1 MTGRSPGSRPSTVG
15 AVDVGARLVRDYED
29 GAGVG
34 GSGPVNWPDPGQ
46 YLAATLPVWGLAAGS
61 VQAFVAAADRY
72 RRATG
77 TTPIRHRLNPERIAA
92 SFSSDRLL
100 RIDDAPV
107 EGFADLSGFFPTFD
121 GWVRTH
127 ANYPH
132 HRARLLSALELPPD
146 APREPAEAQMAM
158 IRAAD
163 LEELA
168 AARGAIVARVR
179 DEAQWRAEPQAAAAG
194 AGPLVALVERSDRR
208 RYTLPISGTPYQ
220 PLQGVRVLDLTRVI
234 AGPVATRALALLGA
248 EVLRVDPPGL
258 PEIPWQYT
266 DTCQGKYSTLLDLRS
281 SAATWEA
288 LLDSADVL
296 VTGYRPGA
304 LERLGLTGRPGL
316 VHARVSAWG
325 FTGPW
330 AGRRGFDSIVQAATG
345 IAVIEGASAVPGAL
359 PAQALDH
366 ASGYLLAAGI
376 VDALTGRVGDGRGRD
391 VRVSLARTA
400 TWLLSQRGRT
410 PEHAAPAVPGAGN
423 SVTHGRVAGAAPAL
437 AEYPDYPFPAPGY
450 GRAEPRWTE
459 KRAPGHR

>member
-1 MTGRSPGSRPSTVG
+1 M
-15 AVDVGARLVRDYED
+15 DVGARLVRDYED
-29 GAGVG
+29 GTGVEK
-34 GSGPVNWPDPGQ
+34 SPPVDWPDPGAL
-46 YLAATLPVWGLAAGS
+46 LAATLPVWGLAAGS
-61 VQAFVAAADRY
+61 VQAFIAATDRY
-72 RRATG
+72 RQVTG
-77 TTPIRHRLNPERIAA
+77 IAPIRHRLDPGRIAA
-92 SFSSDRLL
+92 SFTSDRLL
-100 RIDDAPV
+100 RLDGAPIHA
-107 EGFADLSGFFPTFD
+107 FADLSGFFPTFD

-132 HRARLLSALELPPD
+132 HRASLLAALELPAD
-146 APREPAEAQMAM
+146 APVELAEAQMAV

-168 AARGAIVARVR
+168 AARGAIAVRVR
-179 DEAQWRAEPQAAAAG
+179 DETQWRACPQAGPAAAG
-194 AGPLVALVERSDRR
+194 PLAAVVERSDRR
-208 RYTLPISGTPYQ
+208 RYTLPMSGTPYQ

-248 EVLRVDPPGL
+248 EVLRIDPPHL

-266 DTCQGKYSTLLDLRS
+266 DTCQGKNSALLDLRS
-281 SAATWEA
+281 GKSQWEG
-288 LLDSADVL
+288 LLDAADVL

-345 IAVIEGASAVPGAL
+345 IAVIEGASSIPGAL

-376 VDALTGRVGDGRGRD
+376 VDALAARTSDGRGRD
-391 VRVSLARTA
+391 VRVALARTA
-400 TWLLSQRGRT
+400 TWLLSERGRT
-410 PEHAAPAVPGAGN
+410 PGHPAPAIPEPGHT
-423 SVTHGRVAGAAPAL
+423 VTHDRVVTSAPAL
-437 AEYPDYPFPAPGY
+437 AEFPDYPYPAPGY
-450 GRAEPRWTE
+450 GRAEPRWPE
-459 KRAPGHR
+459 NSGAG

>member
-1 MTGRSPGSRPSTVG
+1 M
-15 AVDVGARLVRDYED
+15 DVGARLVRDYED
-29 GAGVG
+29 GAGVA
-34 GSGPVNWPDPGQ
+34 GSAPVDWPDPAQ

-61 VQAFVAAADRY
+61 VQAFLAATDRY
-72 RRATG
+72 RAAAG
-77 TTPIRHRLNPERIAA
+77 TAPIRHRLDPERIAA
-92 SFSSDRLL
+92 SFTSDRLL
-100 RIDDAPV
+100 RIDGAAV
-107 EGFADLSGFFPTFD
+107 GGFADLSGFFPTFD

-132 HRARLLSALELPPD
+132 HRARLLAALELPAD
-146 APREPAEAQMAM
+146 APVEQAESQIAM

-168 AARGAIVARVR
+168 AARGAIAVRVR
-179 DEAQWRAEPQAAAAG
+179 DETQWRAHPQSGSAA
-194 AGPLVALVERSDRR
+194 AGPLVAVVERRDRR
-208 RYTLPISGTPYQ
+208 RYTLPVSGTPYQ
-220 PLQGVRVLDLTRVI
+220 PLRGVRVLDLTRVI

-248 EVLRVDPPGL
+248 EVLRIDPPQL

-266 DTCQGKYSTLLDLRS
+266 DTGQGKRSTLLDLR
-281 SAATWEA
+281 TPNPQWEG
-288 LLDSADVL
+288 LLDTADVL

-304 LERLGLTGRPGL
+304 LERLGLAGRPGL

-345 IAVIEGASAVPGAL
+345 IAVIEGASSMPGAL

-376 VDALTGRVGDGRGRD
+376 VDALTARTGDGRGRD

-400 TWLLSQRGRT
+400 MWLLSERGRT
-410 PEHAAPAVPGAGN
+410 PEHPAPAVPGAGTT
-423 SVTHGRVAGAAPAL
+423 VTHGSVTTAAPAL
-437 AEYPDYPFPAPGY
+437 AEFPDYPFPAPGY
-450 GRAEPRWTE
+450 GRTAPHWEETPVREP
-459 KRAPGHR
+459 G

>member
-1 MTGRSPGSRPSTVG
+1 MTGSSPRTRTSTLG
-15 AVDVGARLVRDYED
+15 AVDVGARLVRAYED

-34 GSGPVNWPDPGQ
+34 ESEPVDWPDPGH

-61 VQAFVAAADRY
+61 VQAFTAAADRY
-72 RRATG
+72 RRATR
-77 TTPIRHRLNPERIAA
+77 TTPIRHRLNPGRIAA

-100 RIDDAPV
+100 RIDGAPV

-132 HRARLLSALELPPD
+132 HRARLLDALELPAD
-146 APREPAEAQMAM
+146 APRGPVEAQMAM

-168 AARGAIVARVR
+168 AARGAIVVRVR
-179 DEAQWRAEPQAAAAG
+179 DEAQWRSGPQAVAAA
-194 AGPLVALVERSDRR
+194 AGPLVALAERSDRR
-208 RYTLPISGTPYQ
+208 RYTLPLSGTPYQ

-248 EVLRVDPPGL
+248 EVLRVDPPRL
-258 PEIPWQYT
+258 PEISWQYT

-281 SAATWEA
+281 ASAAWEA
-288 LLDSADVL
+288 LLNSADVL

-330 AGRRGFDSIVQAATG
+330 ASRRGFDSIVQAATG

-376 VDALTGRVGDGRGRD
+376 LDALAARTGDGRGRD

-400 TWLLSQRGRT
+400 TWLALRT
-410 PEHAAPAVPGAGN
+410 G
-423 SVTHGRVAGAAPAL
+423 S
-437 AEYPDYPFPAPGY
+437 
-450 GRAEPRWTE
+450 
-459 KRAPGHR
+459 

>member
-1 MTGRSPGSRPSTVG
+1 M
-15 AVDVGARLVRDYED
+15 DVGARLVRDYED

-34 GSGPVNWPDPGQ
+34 ESAPADWPDPGQ

-61 VQAFVAAADRY
+61 VQAFIAAADRY
-72 RRATG
+72 REAG
-77 TTPIRHRLNPERIAA
+77 GIAPIRHRLSPERIAA

-100 RIDDAPV
+100 RIDGAPV
-107 EGFADLSGFFPTFD
+107 GGFADLSGFFPTFD

-132 HRARLLSALELPPD
+132 HRARLLAALELPAD
-146 APREPAEAQMAM
+146 APREQAEAQIAM
-158 IRAAD
+158 IRAED
-163 LEELA
+163 MEELA
-168 AARGAIVARVR
+168 AARGAIAVRVR
-179 DEAQWRAEPQAAAAG
+179 DEAQWRATPQAPAAG
-194 AGPLVALVERSDRR
+194 AGPLVAVAAREDRR
-208 RYTLPISGTPYQ
+208 RYTLPVSGTPYQ

-248 EVLRVDPPGL
+248 EVLRVDPPLL

-281 SAATWEA
+281 AGLSWEG
-288 LLDSADVL
+288 LMDSADVL

-345 IAVIEGASAVPGAL
+345 IAVIEGASSVPAAL

-376 VDALTGRVGDGRGRD
+376 VDGLAARADDGRGRD

-400 TWLLSQRGRT
+400 TWLLSERGRT
-410 PEHAAPAVPGAGN
+410 PGHPAPAVPGPGTT
-423 SVTHGRVAGAAPAL
+423 VTHGRVVSAAPAL
-437 AEYPDYPFPAPGY
+437 AEFPDYPFPAPGY
-450 GRAEPRWTE
+450 GRAEAGWAKKVVPE
-459 KRAPGHR
+459 NH

>member
-1 MTGRSPGSRPSTVG
+1 MTERSPCPRPSTLG

-29 GAGVG
+29 GAGVAE
-34 GSGPVNWPDPGQ
+34 SKPVDWPDPGQ

-61 VQAFVAAADRY
+61 IQAFVAAADRY
-72 RRATG
+72 RQATG

-92 SFSSDRLL
+92 SFASDRLL
-100 RIDDAPV
+100 RIDGAPV

-132 HRARLLSALELPPD
+132 HRARLLAALELPAD
-146 APREPAEAQMAM
+146 APRELAEAQMAM

-168 AARGAIVARVR
+168 AARGAIVAQVR
-179 DEAQWRAEPQAAAAG
+179 DEAQWRAGPQAAAAG
-194 AGPLVALVERSDRR
+194 AGPLVALVERGDRR
-208 RYTLPISGTPYQ
+208 RYTLPVSGTPYQ

-248 EVLRVDPPGL
+248 EVLRVDPPDL
-258 PEIPWQYT
+258 PEISWQYT
-266 DTCQGKYSTLLDLRS
+266 DTCQGKYSSLLDLGS
-281 SAATWEA
+281 VSAAREA

-345 IAVIEGASAVPGAL
+345 IAVIEGASAMPGAL

-376 VDALTGRVGDGRGRD
+376 VDALAARAGDGRGRD

-400 TWLLSQRGRT
+400 TWLLSERGRT
-410 PEHAAPAVPGAGN
+410 PDHPAPAVPGPGN
-423 SVTHGRVAGAAPAL
+423 TVTHGHVVSAAPAL
-437 AEYPDYPFPAPGY
+437 AEFPDYPFPAPGY
-450 GRAEPRWTE
+450 GRAEPRWVE
-459 KRAPGHR
+459 RRVPERH

>member
-1 MTGRSPGSRPSTVG
+1 M
-15 AVDVGARLVRDYED
+15 GARLVRDYED
-29 GAGVG
+29 GAGVAE
-34 GSGPVNWPDPGQ
+34 SGPVDWPDPGS

-61 VQAFVAAADRY
+61 IQAFLAATDRY
-72 RRATG
+72 RQATG
-77 TTPIRHRLNPERIAA
+77 TAPIRHRLDPARIAA
-92 SFSSDRLL
+92 SFTSDRLL
-100 RIDDAPV
+100 RIDGAPITA
-107 EGFADLSGFFPTFD
+107 FADLSGFFPTFD

-132 HRARLLSALELPPD
+132 HRARLLDALELPAD
-146 APREPAEAQMAM
+146 APVEQAEARMAM

-168 AARGAIVARVR
+168 AARGAIVVQVR
-179 DEAQWRAEPQAAAAG
+179 DEAQWRAHPQSGSAA
-194 AGPLVALVERSDRR
+194 AGPLVALVPRADRR

-248 EVLRVDPPGL
+248 EVLRVDPPHL
-258 PEIPWQYT
+258 PEIPWQFT
-266 DTCQGKYSTLLDLRS
+266 DTGQGKHSALLDLRT
-281 SAATWEA
+281 ADTQWES
-288 LLDSADVL
+288 LLDTADVL

-304 LERLGLTGRPGL
+304 LERLGLAGRPGL
-316 VHARVSAWG
+316 IHARVSAWG

-345 IAVIEGASAVPGAL
+345 VAVIEGASAIPGAL

-366 ASGYLLAAGI
+366 ASGYLLAAGV
-376 VDALTGRVGDGRGRD
+376 VDALAARTADGLGRD

-400 TWLLSQRGRT
+400 TWLLSERGRT
-410 PEHAAPAVPGAGN
+410 PDHPAPAVPGSGTT
-423 SVTHGRVAGAAPAL
+423 VTHGRVVTAAPAL
-437 AEYPDYPFPAPGY
+437 AEFPDYPFPAGGY

-459 KRAPGHR
+459 TPERRPG

>member
-1 MTGRSPGSRPSTVG
+1 M
-15 AVDVGARLVRDYED
+15 GARLVRDYED

-34 GSGPVNWPDPGQ
+34 GSGPVDWPDPGQ

-61 VQAFVAAADRY
+61 VRAFTAAAGRY
-72 RRATG
+72 RQATG
-77 TTPIRHRLNPERIAA
+77 TAPIRHRLDPERIAA
-92 SFSSDRLL
+92 SFTSDRLL
-100 RIDDAPV
+100 RIDGAPV
-107 EGFADLSGFFPTFD
+107 DGFADLSGFFPTFD

-132 HRARLLSALELPPD
+132 HRARLLAALELPED
-146 APREPAEAQMAM
+146 APVALAEAQMAV

-168 AARGAIVARVR
+168 AARGAIAVRVR
-179 DEAQWRAEPQAAAAG
+179 DEAQWRASPQAGAAG
-194 AGPLVALVERSDRR
+194 AGPLVALVERADRS
-208 RYTLPISGTPYQ
+208 RYTVPLSGTPYQ

-248 EVLRVDPPGL
+248 EVLRVDPPRI
-258 PEIPWQYT
+258 PEIPWQFI
-266 DTCQGKYSTLLDLRS
+266 DTGQGKHSTLLDLR
-281 SAATWEA
+281 AATAQWEG

-330 AGRRGFDSIVQAATG
+330 AGRRGFDSIVQAASG
-345 IAVIEGASAVPGAL
+345 IAVIEGASAMPGAL

-366 ASGYLLAAGI
+366 ASGYLLAAGV
-376 VDALTGRVGDGRGRD
+376 VDALAARSADGRGRD

-400 TWLLSQRGRT
+400 TWLLSERGRT
-410 PEHAAPAVPGAGN
+410 PDHPAPAVPGSRAT
-423 SVTHGRVAGAAPAL
+423 VTHGRIVTAAPAL
-437 AEYPDYPFPAPGY
+437 AEFPDYPFPATGY
-450 GRAEPRWTE
+450 GRAEPHWAE
-459 KRAPGHR
+459 KPVAEHS

>member
-1 MTGRSPGSRPSTVG
+1 M
-15 AVDVGARLVRDYED
+15 DVGARLVRDYED
-29 GAGVG
+29 GAGVDASAPMG
-34 GSGPVNWPDPGQ
+34 RPDPGH

-72 RRATG
+72 RAAGAIR
-77 TTPIRHRLNPERIAA
+77 PIRHRLDPARIAA

-100 RIDDAPV
+100 RIGGEPV
-107 EGFADLSGFFPTFD
+107 AGFAELSGFFPTFD

-132 HRARLLSALELPPD
+132 HRAGLLAALELPAD
-146 APREPAEAQMAM
+146 APRELVEAQIAV

-168 AARGAIVARVR
+168 AARGAIAVQVR
-179 DEAQWRAEPQAAAAG
+179 DETQWRAAAQAAAAG
-194 AGPLVALVERSDRR
+194 AGPLVAVQPRDDRR
-208 RYTLPISGTPYQ
+208 RYTLPVSGTPYQ

-258 PEIPWQYT
+258 PEIPWQYI
-266 DTCQGKYSTLLDLRS
+266 DTCQGKSSTLLDLRTTS
-281 SAATWEA
+281 SAWER
-288 LLDSADVL
+288 LLDTADVL

-345 IAVIEGASAVPGAL
+345 IAVIEGASSMPGAL

-376 VDALTGRVGDGRGRD
+376 VDALAARSADGRGRD

-400 TWLLSQRGRT
+400 TWLLSERGRT
-410 PEHAAPAVPGAGN
+410 PDHPVPAVPGAKTT
-423 SVTHGRVAGAAPAL
+423 VTHGRVVSAAPAL
-437 AEYPDYPFPAPGY
+437 AEFPDYPFPAPGY
-450 GRAEPRWTE
+450 GRAEPRWAE
-459 KRAPGHR
+459 NPVPERH

>member
-1 MTGRSPGSRPSTVG
+1 ME
-15 AVDVGARLVRDYED
+15 VGARLVRDYEG
-29 GAGVG
+29 GAGVAE
-34 GSGPVNWPDPGQ
+34 SAPVDWPDPGQ

-72 RRATG
+72 RVARG
-77 TTPIRHRLNPERIAA
+77 TAPIRHRLHPERIAA

-100 RIDDAPV
+100 RIDGAPV
-107 EGFADLSGFFPTFD
+107 EGFAELSGFFPTFD

-132 HRARLLSALELPPD
+132 HRARLLAALELPAD
-146 APREPAEAQMAM
+146 APRESVEAQIAV

-168 AARGAIVARVR
+168 AARGAIAVRVR
-179 DEAQWRAEPQAAAAG
+179 DETQWRAEPQSRAAG
-194 AGPLVALVERSDRR
+194 AGPLVAVVARGDRR
-208 RYTLPISGTPYQ
+208 SYTVPVSGTPYQ
-220 PLQGVRVLDLTRVI
+220 PLQGIRVLDLTRVI

-248 EVLRVDPPGL
+248 EVLRVDPPQL

-266 DTCQGKYSTLLDLRS
+266 DTCQGKYSTLLDLRL
-281 SAATWEA
+281 ADPAWEA
-288 LLDSADVL
+288 LLDTADVL

-304 LERLGLTGRPGL
+304 LERLGLAGRPGL
-316 VHARVSAWG
+316 IHARVSAWG
-325 FTGPW
+325 FTGLW

-345 IAVIEGASAVPGAL
+345 IAVIEGASSVPGAL

-376 VDALTGRVGDGRGRD
+376 VDALTARSADGRGRD

-400 TWLLSQRGRT
+400 TWLLSERGRT
-410 PEHAAPAVPGAGN
+410 PDHPAPAVPGPQTT
-423 SVTHGRVAGAAPAL
+423 VTHGRTVGAAPAL
-437 AEYPDYPFPAPGY
+437 AEFPDYPFPAPGY
-450 GRAEPRWTE
+450 GAARPRWTE
-459 KRAPGHR
+459 NPATGHR

>member
-1 MTGRSPGSRPSTVG
+1 M
-15 AVDVGARLVRDYED
+15 DVGARLVRDYEK

-34 GSGPVNWPDPGQ
+34 ESAPAEWPEPGA

-61 VQAFVAAADRY
+61 IRAFTAAADRY
-72 RRATG
+72 RHVTG
-77 TTPIRHRLNPERIAA
+77 TAPIRHRLEPERIAA
-92 SFSSDRLL
+92 SFTSDRLL
-100 RIDDAPV
+100 RIDSAPAG
-107 EGFADLSGFFPTFD
+107 GFADLSGFFPTFD

-132 HRARLLSALELPPD
+132 HRARLLAALDLPTD
-146 APREPAEAQMAM
+146 APIELAEAQMAM

-168 AARGAIVARVR
+168 AARGAIAVRVR
-179 DEAQWRAEPQAAAAG
+179 DEAQWRAGPQAGAAAS
-194 AGPLVALVERSDRR
+194 GPLVALVERSDRR
-208 RYTLPISGTPYQ
+208 RYSLPVSGTPHQ

-258 PEIPWQYT
+258 PEIPWQYA
-266 DTCQGKYSTLLDLRS
+266 DTCQGKRSALLDLR
-281 SAATWEA
+281 AAGAQWEG
-288 LLDSADVL
+288 LLDHADVL

-304 LERLGLTGRPGL
+304 LEQLGLTGRPGL
-316 VHARVSAWG
+316 IHGRISAWG

-345 IAVIEGASAVPGAL
+345 IAVVEGASAVPGAL

-366 ASGYLLAAGI
+366 ASGYLLAAGL
-376 VDALTGRVGDGRGRD
+376 VDALAARRVDGYGRD

-400 TWLLSQRGRT
+400 TWLLSERGRT
-410 PEHAAPAVPGAGN
+410 PDHPAPATPGAHTT
-423 SVTHGRVAGAAPAL
+423 VTHDRIVTAAPAL
-437 AEYPDYPFPAPGY
+437 AEFPDYPFPAPDY
-450 GRAEPRWTE
+450 GRAQPSWSETPVAEQR
-459 KRAPGHR
+459 